1 MDLDELLD
9 ADEDVVAGWLGERNL
24 LHECNCGYTVYD
36 PDDVSSG
43 VQEIFGDERSD
54 EIANW
59 ADGLDRYGWLYV
71 ETSNSKH
78 DIYHCQHCAGSELA
92 LLFDLEKIAGGME
105 FDETVAA
112 PAPAVDAPL
121 EPCVVYVDESYTEQ
135 FPRKS
140 DGSLSFAALI
150 VPEGA
155 VEKLKQGVA
164 DIIQNCYRGSRPE
177 ELKYTKISKHPG
189 LLDRVGREVAA
200 LIKSIPECA
209 VIGIYVPSSGLF
221 GEKLRALHAIGHY
234 SKQAPTMDEL
244 EAIESP
250 EAVEKGVRETTNQIA
265 QTVASCVASYVGSRN
280 LSGRIVFDPRNRRAD
295 ELLVKVLEEILPKTP
310 INAPLFMHEDRVVTV
325 APGPT
330 METLGNRLKIEI
342 GAESHE
348 TPRLQL
354 ADFLA
359 GDIRTYFGEVPELLS
374 EATGDEPLVN
384 KNVLFPQLFRQT
396 ELSGSTKK
404 KMKAKGRS
412 ALTLYRERLANGNLA
427 AYAVNGQ
434 MRNID
439 TDKGMVYDIMD

>member
-250 EAVEKGVRETTNQIA
+250 EAVEKAFACFRDWDWT
-265 QTVASCVASYVGSRN
+265 
-280 LSGRIVFDPRNRRAD
+280 DPRNASLAVVFSQACRVTGHRAID
-295 ELLVKVLEEILPKTP
+295 LSATSRGAVAEKLRSAGAQDRLVRPVLEFLPVKR
-310 INAPLFMHEDRVVTV
+310 ED
-325 APGPT
+325 
-330 METLGNRLKIEI
+330 LD
-342 GAESHE
+342 
-348 TPRLQL
+348 QL
-354 ADFLA
+354 Y
-359 GDIRTYFGEVPELLS
+359 G
-374 EATGDEPLVN
+374 EPLP
-384 KNVLFPQLFRQT
+384 LGL
-396 ELSGSTKK
+396 
-404 KMKAKGRS
+404 AIGRF
-412 ALTLYRERLANGNLA
+412 
-427 AYAVNGQ
+427 
-434 MRNID
+434 
-439 TDKGMVYDIMD
+439 